1 MTLSAA
7 YILLGTVLS
16 LPGLALI
23 WGVEPVQNFLRQ
35 FPRSFPAA
43 LLCFGGGAA
52 WFLWIISQL
61 GEADLAGF
69 PRSWLLGIFGA
80 TAVLSFFVL
89 KDLLAVRGLAVL
101 LLLSSRFLLDV
112 GFMQLPYS
120 FVLALTCYL
129 LIVLGIWWGAAPYI
143 FRDWS
148 VWILEKAPRRL
159 AVGLLLLVLGLAN
172 FLSFALVPTP
182 VS

>member
-7 YILLGTVLS
+7 YILLGIVLS
-16 LPGLALI
+16 LPGLALV
-23 WGVEPVQNFLRQ
+23 WGGAPVQNFLRQ

-43 LLCFGGGAA
+43 FLCFGGGAA
-52 WFLWIISQL
+52 WFLWIVSQL

-69 PRSWLLGIFGA
+69 PRSWLLGIFGV
-80 TAVLSFFVL
+80 TAILSFIVL

-101 LLLSSRFLLDV
+101 LLLSARVLLDV
-112 GFMQLPYS
+112 GYMQLPYS

-129 LIVLGIWWGAAPYI
+129 FVVLGIWWGAAPYI

-148 VWILEKAPRRL
+148 GWILEKPLRHRL
-159 AVGLLLLVLGLAN
+159 VGLLLLALGLAN
-172 FLSFALVPTP
+172 FISFAFVPTP